1 MKKKQKHSSK
11 RFHGSWL
18 VLFIV
23 VGLTAAAGASFEYF
37 GHAATTCDQTF
48 SSTTSLQTAVSAAG
62 AAGQTICL
70 TAGSYGSITLS
81 GSHASNVTVEP
92 APTDSSGNAL
102 DPNGGGKVTFSSVKV
117 NTNASH
123 ITIHNFYITG
133 GVSLGT
139 ADSFIAIDH
148 NDITGGGEGI
158 TNPSDVNCTALYVPF
173 YSGCTST
180 VGISNITISGNKI
193 HGYGSGGGED
203 AIHLN
208 NWHHVTVT
216 ANEIYGLEE
225 SGNHTDALQSV
236 WSGGDITFDHN
247 YEHDNQAQGF
257 FLNDGEV
264 IGATITDNLFV
275 RDNNLNQGER
285 NIQILNTSGLVIR
298 NNTSWANAADVLRAT
313 AANTYDSTVDHNVM
327 QSFFNGCNCDD
338 GRGQLPTNLTEDY
351 DLFQST
357 PMTINS
363 NNSPIALIMGVHSSL
378 DAHPTFMCGSICG
391 NGTKA
396 GDDYRLASNPNGI
409 GIDWAPSQY
418 TYGPESDSGTS
429 PPPDTT
435 PPTVSISAP
444 ASGATVSGTTT
455 LSASASDNVGVS
467 SVQFKLDGANLGS
480 ADTTSP
486 YSFSWDTTAV
496 GNGSHTLTAVAT
508 DTSNNTATSTSVS
521 VTVNNTTADTTPPT
535 TTISSGPAS
544 STTSTSASFSFTGS
558 DNVTPA
564 GSLTFQ
570 CSLDGG
576 TYTACTSPKAYSG
589 LSVGTHSF
597 NVKATDAA
605 NNTDASPAS
614 QSWTITSGTAVT
626 GDLDGDSHVTGH
638 DLSILLSKYGTS
650 YTLGEFDG
658 GSIVEGH
665 DLSILLS
672 NYGK

>member
-102 DPNGGGKVTFSSVKV
+102 DPNGGGKVTIAGI
-117 NTNASH
+117 N
-123 ITIHNFYITG
+123 ITGSFITVHNFYSTG
-133 GVSLGT
+133 GIN
-139 ADSFIAIDH
+139 FKPPAIHDDADH
-148 NDITGGGEGI
+148 NDVTNSPGSYGIDIDCNTASSQPGCSFITMNGNRVHGLTSTGGTNGGDGDALRLDGWANATI
-158 TNPSDVNCTALYVPF
+158 TNNEEY
-173 YSGCTST
+173 
-180 VGISNITISGNKI
+180 NIEQQPGADQ
-193 HGYGSGGGED
+193 G
-203 AIHLN
+203 
-208 NWHHVTVT
+208 
-216 ANEIYGLEE
+216 
-225 SGNHTDALQSV
+225 HTDCLQSYNADV
-236 WSGGDITFDHN
+236 STHDIVFDHN
-247 YEHDNQAQGF
+247 YEHDNQCQGF
-257 FLNDGEV
+257 FLKDGDV
-264 IGATITDNLFV
+264 SHNVTVTDNLMV
-275 RDNNLNQGER
+275 RGSNNGGSDTDIYLYENTDNA
-285 NIQILNTSGLVIR
+285 IIR
-298 NNTSWANAADVLRAT
+298 NNTAQHTNGSVIAAAGSKSNPAGAN
-313 AANTYDSTVDHNVM
+313 VDHNVFD
-327 QSFFNGCNCDD
+327 QF
-338 GRGQLPTNLTEDY
+338 NLTPPAYNPFVEDY
-351 DLFQST
+351 NIYTD
-357 PMTINS
+357 
-363 NNSPIALIMGVHSSL
+363 NNQWSFGIGPHSSL
-378 DAHPTFMCGSICG
+378 NSNPTFMCGSICG

-672 NYGK
+672 NYGR